1 VAVRAEFR
9 LAFDHVIRDQLGF
22 WEAQRGLGGEFM
34 AEWVYEART
43 RAGEVQ
49 TGIIEAESKEAVQSR
64 LRARQLNPVKIKK
77 KSRQLKLSYGTGVT
91 PKELVVF
98 TRQFATMIDAGL
110 PLVQCLDIL
119 SSRGENKAL
128 NAILKDVKDHVEQG
142 GTFSDGLARHPKLF
156 DELFVNLIRA
166 GEMGGILDTILTRLA
181 GYIEKR
187 VKLARQVRGAMV
199 YPTAIFLVAMI
210 VVVVMLAWVI
220 PSFKGMFAEF
230 GGEDSLP
237 ALTQI
242 VISASEGFL
251 SNVHWI
257 LLGAGAFAFGIAWV
271 YRQPAGKHFFH
282 RTLLVLPILGPV
294 MRKISVARFTRTL
307 GTLLSAGVP
316 ILDALD
322 VVKKSAG
329 NVVVEGAIQQT
340 SNKIREGRTM
350 AEPLMETNVF
360 PPMVVQ
366 MIGVGEQTG
375 ALDTMLNKIADFYED
390 EVDVAVA
397 ALTSLLEPLMMVF
410 IGGIVGVILIAMY
423 LPIFSIAGKVNAE

>member
-1 VAVRAEFR
+1 
-9 LAFDHVIRDQLGF
+9 
-22 WEAQRGLGGEFM
+22 M

-49 TGIIEAESKEAVQSR
+49 TGIIEAESKEAVQTR
-64 LRARQLNPVKIKK
+64 LRARQLNPVKIRK
-77 KSRQLKLSYGTGVT
+77 KSRDINLSFGTGVS

-119 SSRGENKAL
+119 SSRGENRSL
-128 NAILKDVKDHVEQG
+128 NTILKDVKDYVEQG
-142 GTFSDGLARHPKLF
+142 GTFSEGLARHPKLF
-156 DELFVNLIRA
+156 DELFVNLVRA
-166 GEMGGILDTILTRLA
+166 GEMGGILDTILNRLA
-181 GYIEKR
+181 VYIEKR

-199 YPTAIFLVAMI
+199 YPIAIFFVAAI
-210 VVVVMLAWVI
+210 VIVVMLSWVI

-230 GGEDSLP
+230 GGADSLP
-237 ALTQI
+237 ALTQL

-251 SNVHWI
+251 NNVLWI
-257 LLGAGAFAFGIAWV
+257 LLATAGVVVGVVWV
-271 YRQPAGKHFFH
+271 YRQPVGKHFFH
-282 RTLLVLPILGPV
+282 RMLLALPVLGPV

-307 GTLLSAGVP
+307 GTLLAAGVP

-322 VVKKSAG
+322 VVKKAAG
-329 NVVVEGAIQQT
+329 NVIVENAIQQT

-350 AEPLMETNVF
+350 AEPLMETAVF

-423 LPIFSIAGKVNAE
+423 LPIFSIAGKVNME

>member
-1 VAVRAEFR
+1 
-9 LAFDHVIRDQLGF
+9 
-22 WEAQRGLGGEFM
+22 M

-49 TGIIEAESKEAVQSR
+49 TGIIEADSKEAVQSR

-77 KSRQLKLSYGTGVT
+77 KGRDIKLSFGTGVT

-128 NAILKDVKDHVEQG
+128 NTILKDVKDHVEQG
-142 GTFSDGLARHPKLF
+142 GTFSEGLARHPKLF

-166 GEMGGILDTILTRLA
+166 GEMGGILDTILNRLA

-199 YPTAIFLVAMI
+199 YPIAIFCVAII

-242 VISASEGFL
+242 VISASEGFMA
-251 SNVHWI
+251 NVHWI
-257 LLGAGAFAFGIAWV
+257 ILVTVGFAFGMGWI

-316 ILDALD
+316 ILDSLD

-329 NVVVEGAIQQT
+329 NVVVENAIQET
-340 SNKIREGRTM
+340 SDKIREGRTM

-390 EVDVAVA
+390 EVDIAVA

-410 IGGIVGVILIAMY
+410 IGGIVGVILISMY
-423 LPIFSIAGKVNAE
+423 LPIFSIAGKVNAD

>member
-1 VAVRAEFR
+1 
-9 LAFDHVIRDQLGF
+9 
-22 WEAQRGLGGEFM
+22 M

-49 TGIIEAESKEAVQSR
+49 TGIIEADSKEAVQSR

-77 KSRQLKLSYGTGVT
+77 KGRELKLSLGTGVT
-91 PKELVVF
+91 SKELVIF

-119 SSRGENKAL
+119 STRGENKAL
-128 NAILKDVKDHVEQG
+128 NAILKDVKDYVEQG

-156 DELFVNLIRA
+156 DELFVNLVRA
-166 GEMGGILDTILTRLA
+166 GEMGGILDTILNRLA

-199 YPTAIFLVAMI
+199 YPTAIFFVAVI

-237 ALTQI
+237 TLTKI
-242 VISASEGFL
+242 VIAASEGFL
-251 SNVHWI
+251 SNLHWI
-257 LLGAGAFAFGIAWV
+257 LLVTGSIVFAVTWT

-282 RTLLVLPILGPV
+282 RSLLVLPILGPV

-329 NVVVEGAIQQT
+329 NVVVEGAIQET

-360 PPMVVQ
+360 PRW
-366 MIGVGEQTG
+366 
-375 ALDTMLNKIADFYED
+375 
-390 EVDVAVA
+390 
-397 ALTSLLEPLMMVF
+397 S
-410 IGGIVGVILIAMY
+410 
-423 LPIFSIAGKVNAE
+423 SR

>member
-1 VAVRAEFR
+1 
-9 LAFDHVIRDQLGF
+9 
-22 WEAQRGLGGEFM
+22 
-34 AEWVYEART
+34 
-43 RAGEVQ
+43 
-49 TGIIEAESKEAVQSR
+49 
-64 LRARQLNPVKIKK
+64 
-77 KSRQLKLSYGTGVT
+77 
-91 PKELVVF
+91 
-98 TRQFATMIDAGL
+98 
-110 PLVQCLDIL
+110 
-119 SSRGENKAL
+119 
-128 NAILKDVKDHVEQG
+128 
-142 GTFSDGLARHPKLF
+142 
-156 DELFVNLIRA
+156 
-166 GEMGGILDTILTRLA
+166 
-181 GYIEKR
+181 
-187 VKLARQVRGAMV
+187 
-199 YPTAIFLVAMI
+199 
-210 VVVVMLAWVI
+210 
-220 PSFKGMFAEF
+220 
-230 GGEDSLP
+230 
-237 ALTQI
+237 
-242 VISASEGFL
+242 
-251 SNVHWI
+251 
-257 LLGAGAFAFGIAWV
+257 
-271 YRQPAGKHFFH
+271 
-282 RTLLVLPILGPV
+282 LLVLPILGPV

-329 NVVVEGAIQQT
+329 NVVVENAIQET

>member
-1 VAVRAEFR
+1 M
-9 LAFDHVIRDQLGF
+9 G
-22 WEAQRGLGGEFM
+22 
-34 AEWVYEART
+34 EWVYEART

-49 TGIIEAESKEAVQSR
+49 NGTMEAESREAVQSR

-77 KSRQLKLSYGTGVT
+77 KSRELNLSFGSGVT

-110 PLVQCLDIL
+110 PLVQCLEIL
-119 SSRGENKAL
+119 STRGENKSLAK
-128 NAILKDVKDHVEQG
+128 ILKDVKEHVEG
-142 GTFSDGLARHPKLF
+142 GATFSESLGRHPKLF

-166 GEMGGILDTILTRLA
+166 GEMGGILDLILNRLA
-181 GYIEKR
+181 IYIEKR
-187 VKLARQVRGAMV
+187 VKLARQVRGALV
-199 YPTAIFLVAMI
+199 YPTAILLVA
-210 VVVVMLAWVI
+210 VVVIVVMLKWVI
-220 PSFKGMFAEF
+220 PSFKKMFEEF

-237 ALTQI
+237 ALTQM
-242 VISASEGFL
+242 VIALSDGFASNL
-251 SNVHWI
+251 HWLI
-257 LLGAGAFAFGIAWV
+257 LGGFAFTAGLTYT
-271 YRQPAGKHFFH
+271 YRHPVGKHFYH
-282 RTLLVLPILGPV
+282 RMLLIMPVLGPV

-329 NVVVEGAIQQT
+329 NVVVENAIQVT
-340 SNKIREGRTM
+340 SDKISEGRTM

-423 LPIFSIAGKVNAE
+423 LPIFSIAGKVQAE

>member
-1 VAVRAEFR
+1 
-9 LAFDHVIRDQLGF
+9 
-22 WEAQRGLGGEFM
+22 
-34 AEWVYEART
+34 
-43 RAGEVQ
+43 
-49 TGIIEAESKEAVQSR
+49 
-64 LRARQLNPVKIKK
+64 
-77 KSRQLKLSYGTGVT
+77 
-91 PKELVVF
+91 
-98 TRQFATMIDAGL
+98 MIDAGL

-128 NAILKDVKDHVEQG
+128 NAILKDVKDYVEQG

-166 GEMGGILDTILTRLA
+166 GEMGGILDTILNRLA

-187 VKLARQVRGAMV
+187 VKLGRQVRGAMV
-199 YPTAIFLVAMI
+199 YPVAIFFVAMI

-230 GGEDSLP
+230 GAEDSLP
-237 ALTQI
+237 ALTQL
-242 VISASEGFL
+242 VIAASEGFIA
-251 SNVHWI
+251 NIHWI
-257 LLGAGAFAFGIAWV
+257 VLTTAAFVFAATWF
-271 YRQPAGKHFFH
+271 YRQPAGKHFVH
-282 RTLLVLPILGPV
+282 RALLVLPILGPV
-294 MRKISVARFTRTL
+294 IRKVSVARFTRTL

-322 VVKKSAG
+322 VVSKSAG
-329 NVVVEGAIQQT
+329 NVVVEEAIQKT
-340 SNKIREGRTM
+340 SEKIREGRTM

-375 ALDTMLNKIADFYED
+375 ALDTMLNKIADFYEE
-390 EVDVAVA
+390 EVDIAVA

-410 IGGIVGVILIAMY
+410 IGGIVGTILIAMY
-423 LPIFSIAGKVNAE
+423 LPIFSIAGKVKAE

>member
-1 VAVRAEFR
+1 
-9 LAFDHVIRDQLGF
+9 
-22 WEAQRGLGGEFM
+22 M

-49 TGIIEAESKEAVQSR
+49 TGIIEADSKEAVQSR

-77 KSRQLKLSYGTGVT
+77 KGRELNLSLGTGVT
-91 PKELVVF
+91 SKELVIF

-119 SSRGENKAL
+119 STRGENKAL
-128 NAILKDVKDHVEQG
+128 NAILKDVKDYVEQG

-156 DELFVNLIRA
+156 DELFVNLVRA
-166 GEMGGILDTILTRLA
+166 GEMGGILDTILNRLA

-199 YPTAIFLVAMI
+199 YPTAIFFVAVI
-210 VVVVMLAWVI
+210 VVVIMLAWVI

-237 ALTQI
+237 TLTKI
-242 VISASEGFL
+242 VIAASEGFL
-251 SNVHWI
+251 SNLHWI
-257 LLGAGAFAFGIAWV
+257 LLVTGSVVFAVTWI

-282 RTLLVLPILGPV
+282 RSLLVLPILGPV
-294 MRKISVARFTRTL
+294 MRKIAVARFTRTL

-316 ILDALD
+316 ILDSLD

-329 NVVVEGAIQQT
+329 NVVIEGAIQET

-410 IGGIVGVILIAMY
+410 IGGIVGVILISMY
-423 LPIFSIAGKVNAE
+423 LPIFSIAGQVSE

>member
-1 VAVRAEFR
+1 
-9 LAFDHVIRDQLGF
+9 
-22 WEAQRGLGGEFM
+22 M
-34 AEWVYEART
+34 AEWAYEART

-49 TGIIEAESKEAVQSR
+49 TGIIEADSKEAVQSR

-77 KSRQLKLSYGTGVT
+77 KGRKIKLSFGTGVT

-119 SSRGENKAL
+119 SSRGDNKAL
-128 NAILKDVKDHVEQG
+128 NTILKDVKDHVEQG
-142 GTFSDGLARHPKLF
+142 GTFSQGLARHPKLF
-156 DELFVNLIRA
+156 DELFVNLVRA
-166 GEMGGILDTILTRLA
+166 GEMGGILDTILNRLA

-199 YPTAIFLVAMI
+199 YPVAIFFVAI
-210 VVVVMLAWVI
+210 VVVVVMLAWVI
-220 PSFKGMFAEF
+220 PSFKTMFSEF
-230 GGEDSLP
+230 GGEEGLP
-237 ALTQI
+237 ALTQM

-257 LLGAGAFAFGIAWV
+257 ILGTGAFVFTITWI
-271 YRQPAGKHFFH
+271 YRQPVGKHFFH
-282 RTLLVLPILGPV
+282 RTLLILPILGPV
-294 MRKISVARFTRTL
+294 MRKIAVARFTRTL

-329 NVVVEGAIQQT
+329 NVVIEMAIQET

-390 EVDVAVA
+390 EVDIAVA

-410 IGGIVGVILIAMY
+410 IGGIVGTILIAMY
-423 LPIFSIAGKVNAE
+423 LPIFSIAGKV

>member
-1 VAVRAEFR
+1 
-9 LAFDHVIRDQLGF
+9 
-22 WEAQRGLGGEFM
+22 M

-49 TGIIEAESKEAVQSR
+49 TGIIEAESKEAVQTR
-64 LRARQLNPVKIKK
+64 LRARQLNPVKIRK
-77 KSRQLKLSYGTGVT
+77 KSRDINLSFGTGVS

-119 SSRGENKAL
+119 SSRGENRSL
-128 NAILKDVKDHVEQG
+128 NTILKDVKDYVEQG
-142 GTFSDGLARHPKLF
+142 GTFSEGLARHPKLF
-156 DELFVNLIRA
+156 DELFVNLVRA
-166 GEMGGILDTILTRLA
+166 GEMGGILDTILNRLA
-181 GYIEKR
+181 VYIEKR

-199 YPTAIFLVAMI
+199 YPIAIFFVAAI
-210 VVVVMLAWVI
+210 VIVVMLSWVI

-230 GGEDSLP
+230 GGADSLP
-237 ALTQI
+237 ALTQL

-251 SNVHWI
+251 NNVLWI
-257 LLGAGAFAFGIAWV
+257 LLATAGVVVGVVWV
-271 YRQPAGKHFFH
+271 YRQPVGKHFFH
-282 RTLLVLPILGPV
+282 RMLLALPVLGPV

-307 GTLLSAGVP
+307 GTLLAAGVP

-322 VVKKSAG
+322 VVKKAAG
-329 NVVVEGAIQQT
+329 NVIVENAIQQT

-350 AEPLMETNVF
+350 AEPLMEPAVF

-423 LPIFSIAGKVNAE
+423 LPIFSIAGKVSTE

>member
-1 VAVRAEFR
+1 
-9 LAFDHVIRDQLGF
+9 
-22 WEAQRGLGGEFM
+22 M

-49 TGIIEAESKEAVQSR
+49 TGIIEADSKEAVQSR

-77 KSRQLKLSYGTGVT
+77 KGRQLKLSFGTGVT

-119 SSRGENKAL
+119 SSRGDNKAL

-142 GTFSDGLARHPKLF
+142 GTFSEGLGRHPKLF
-156 DELFVNLIRA
+156 DELFVNLVRA
-166 GEMGGILDTILTRLA
+166 GEMGGILDTILNRLA

-199 YPTAIFLVAMI
+199 YPVAIFFVAII

-220 PSFKGMFAEF
+220 PSFKTMFSEF
-230 GGEDSLP
+230 GGEDGLP
-237 ALTQI
+237 ALTQL
-242 VISASEGFL
+242 VITASEGFL
-251 SNVHWI
+251 NNVHWI
-257 LLGAGAFAFGIAWV
+257 FLGTGAFVFTITWI
-271 YRQPAGKHFFH
+271 YRQPVGKHFFH

-316 ILDALD
+316 ILDSLD

-329 NVVVEGAIQQT
+329 NVVVEMAIQET

-390 EVDVAVA
+390 EVDIAVA

-410 IGGIVGVILIAMY
+410 IGGIVGTILIAMY

>member
-1 VAVRAEFR
+1 
-9 LAFDHVIRDQLGF
+9 
-22 WEAQRGLGGEFM
+22 M

-49 TGIIEAESKEAVQSR
+49 TGIIEADTKEAVQSR
-64 LRARQLNPVKIKK
+64 LRARQLSPVKIKK
-77 KSRQLKLSYGTGVT
+77 KARDLKLSFGSGVK
-91 PKELVVF
+91 PAELVIF

-119 SSRGENKAL
+119 STRGENKAL
-128 NAILKDVKDHVEQG
+128 NAILKDVKDYVEQG
-142 GTFSDGLARHPKLF
+142 GTFSEGLARHPKLF
-156 DELFVNLIRA
+156 DELFVNLVRA
-166 GEMGGILDTILTRLA
+166 GEMGGILDTILNRLA

-187 VKLARQVRGAMV
+187 VKLGRQVRGAMV
-199 YPTAIFLVAMI
+199 YPVAIFIVAMI

-230 GGEDSLP
+230 GGADSLP
-237 ALTQI
+237 ALTQM
-242 VISASEGFL
+242 VIGASEGFL
-251 SNVHWI
+251 GNVHWI
-257 LLGAGAFAFGIAWV
+257 ILVTGAIVFSFVYV
-271 YRQPAGKHFFH
+271 YRKPAGKHFFH
-282 RTLLVLPILGPV
+282 RTLLVMPIMGPV

-329 NVVVEGAIQQT
+329 NVVVEAAIGET
-340 SNKIREGRTM
+340 SSKIREGRTM
-350 AEPLMETNVF
+350 AEPLMQTNVF

-375 ALDTMLNKIADFYED
+375 ALDTMLNKIADFYEE
-390 EVDVAVA
+390 EVDIAVA

>member
-1 VAVRAEFR
+1 
-9 LAFDHVIRDQLGF
+9 
-22 WEAQRGLGGEFM
+22 M

-49 TGIIEAESKEAVQSR
+49 TGIIEADSKEAVQSR
-64 LRARQLNPVKIKK
+64 LRARQLSPVKIKK
-77 KSRQLKLSYGTGVT
+77 KGRELKLSFGTGVT

-128 NAILKDVKDHVEQG
+128 NAILKDVKDYVEQG
-142 GTFSDGLARHPKLF
+142 GTFSEGLARHPKLF
-156 DELFVNLIRA
+156 DQLFVNLIRA
-166 GEMGGILDTILTRLA
+166 GEMGGILDTILNRLA

-199 YPTAIFLVAMI
+199 YPVAIFFVAII

-220 PSFKGMFAEF
+220 PSFKSMFSEF

-237 ALTQI
+237 ALTQM
-242 VISASEGFL
+242 VIATSEGFL
-251 SNVHWI
+251 SNFHWI
-257 LLGAGAFAFGIAWV
+257 VLVTGALVFGITYT

-282 RTLLVLPILGPV
+282 RTLLVMPILGPV

-329 NVVVEGAIQQT
+329 NVVVENAIQET

-410 IGGIVGVILIAMY
+410 IGGIVGVILISMY

>member
-1 VAVRAEFR
+1 
-9 LAFDHVIRDQLGF
+9 
-22 WEAQRGLGGEFM
+22 M

-49 TGIIEAESKEAVQSR
+49 TGIIEADTKEAVQSR

-77 KSRQLKLSYGTGVT
+77 KGRRLKLSFGSGVT

-110 PLVQCLDIL
+110 PLVQCLEIL
-119 SSRGENKAL
+119 SSRGENKSL
-128 NAILKDVKDHVEQG
+128 NAILKDVKDYVEQG
-142 GTFSDGLARHPKLF
+142 GTFSEGLARHPKLF
-156 DELFVNLIRA
+156 DELFVNLVRA
-166 GEMGGILDTILTRLA
+166 GEMGGILDTILNRLA

-199 YPTAIFLVAMI
+199 YPIAIFIVAMI

-242 VISASEGFL
+242 VIAASEGFL
-251 SNVHWI
+251 HNIVWI
-257 LLGAGAFAFGIAWV
+257 ILAAVALVVGIGWV

-282 RTLLVLPILGPV
+282 RTLLVLPVLGPV

-307 GTLLSAGVP
+307 GTLLTAGVP

-329 NVVVEGAIQQT
+329 NVVVEAAIGQT

-375 ALDTMLNKIADFYED
+375 ALDTMLNKIADFYEE
-390 EVDVAVA
+390 EVDIAVA

-423 LPIFSIAGKVNAE
+423 LPIFSIAGKVKAE

>member
-1 VAVRAEFR
+1 
-9 LAFDHVIRDQLGF
+9 
-22 WEAQRGLGGEFM
+22 M

-49 TGIIEAESKEAVQSR
+49 TGIIEADSKEAVQSR

-77 KSRQLKLSYGTGVT
+77 KGRQLSLAFGTGIDA
-91 PKELVVF
+91 KELVIF

-128 NAILKDVKDHVEQG
+128 NTILKDVKDYVEQG

-166 GEMGGILDTILTRLA
+166 GEMGGILDTILNRLA

-199 YPTAIFLVAMI
+199 YPVAIFFVAMI

-230 GGEDSLP
+230 GAADSLP
-237 ALTQI
+237 ALTQL
-242 VISASEGFL
+242 VIAASEGFI
-251 SNVHWI
+251 SNIHWI
-257 LLGAGAFAFGIAWV
+257 ILASAALVFGATWF
-271 YRQPAGKHFFH
+271 YRQPAGKHFVH
-282 RTLLVLPILGPV
+282 RALLVLPILGPV
-294 MRKISVARFTRTL
+294 IRKVSVARFTRTL

-322 VVKKSAG
+322 VVSKSAG
-329 NVVVEGAIQQT
+329 NVVVEAAIQKT
-340 SNKIREGRTM
+340 SDKIREGRTM

-375 ALDTMLNKIADFYED
+375 ALDTMLNKIADFYEE
-390 EVDVAVA
+390 EVDIAVA

-410 IGGIVGVILIAMY
+410 IGGIVGTILIAMY
-423 LPIFSIAGKVNAE
+423 LPIFSIAGKVKAE

>member
-1 VAVRAEFR
+1 
-9 LAFDHVIRDQLGF
+9 
-22 WEAQRGLGGEFM
+22 M

-49 TGIIEAESKEAVQSR
+49 TGIIEADTKAAVQSR

-77 KSRQLKLSYGTGVT
+77 KGRQLKLSFGSGVT

-119 SSRGENKAL
+119 SSRGENKSL

-142 GTFSDGLARHPKLF
+142 GTFSEGLARHPKLF

-166 GEMGGILDTILTRLA
+166 GEMGGILDTILNRLA

-199 YPTAIFLVAMI
+199 YPIAIFIVAMI

-242 VISASEGFL
+242 VIAASEGFL
-251 SNVHWI
+251 NNIVWI
-257 LLGAGAFAFGIAWV
+257 VLAAAALVFGIGWV

-282 RTLLVLPILGPV
+282 RTLLVLPVLGPV

-307 GTLLSAGVP
+307 GTLLTAGVP

-329 NVVVEGAIQQT
+329 NVVVEQAIEQT

-375 ALDTMLNKIADFYED
+375 ALDTMLNKIADFYEE
-390 EVDVAVA
+390 EVDIAVA

-423 LPIFSIAGKVNAE
+423 LPIFSIAGKVKAE

>member
-1 VAVRAEFR
+1 
-9 LAFDHVIRDQLGF
+9 
-22 WEAQRGLGGEFM
+22 M
-34 AEWVYEART
+34 AEWAYEART

-49 TGIIEAESKEAVQSR
+49 TGIIEADSKEAVQSR

-77 KSRQLKLSYGTGVT
+77 KGREIKLSFGTGVT

-119 SSRGENKAL
+119 SSRGDNKAL
-128 NAILKDVKDHVEQG
+128 NTILKDVKDHVEQG
-142 GTFSDGLARHPKLF
+142 GTFSQGLARHPKLF
-156 DELFVNLIRA
+156 DELFVNLVRA
-166 GEMGGILDTILTRLA
+166 GEMGGILDTILNRLA

-199 YPTAIFLVAMI
+199 YPVAIFFVAI
-210 VVVVMLAWVI
+210 VVVVVMLAWVI
-220 PSFKGMFAEF
+220 PSFKSMFSEF
-230 GGEDSLP
+230 GGEEGLP
-237 ALTQI
+237 ALTQM

-257 LLGAGAFAFGIAWV
+257 ILGTGAFVFTITWI
-271 YRQPAGKHFFH
+271 YRQPVGKHFFH
-282 RTLLVLPILGPV
+282 RTLLILPILGPV
-294 MRKISVARFTRTL
+294 MRKIAVARFTRTL

-316 ILDALD
+316 ILDSLD

-329 NVVVEGAIQQT
+329 NVVVEMAIQET

-390 EVDVAVA
+390 EVDIAVA

-410 IGGIVGVILIAMY
+410 IGGIVGVILISMY
-423 LPIFSIAGKVNAE
+423 LPIFSIAGQVSAE